1 MPICRICKQPIDKKK
16 DNWVMPSKNYYYH
29 KLCYEDFKDVK
40 KEKTQEDYKQLIY
53 DYLSRVLKVP
63 YEYFKIEAQITQFTK
78 SGMTVKGIFFALKYY
93 YDKNGKDCWN
103 KGYGGIGIV
112 PYIYEESKNYWTRRE
127 IERQGALNEIVKQ
140 MQQLTRPVENQ
151 VQYKTAKSQKKEIKM
166 DFSNILEGDEDD

>member
-1 MPICRICKQPIDKKK
+1 MPICRICKQNIDKEK

-40 KEKTQEDYKQLIY
+40 KEKTQEDYHSLIY

-63 YEYFKIEAQITQFTK
+63 YEYFKIEAQINQFIK

-93 YDKNGKDCWN
+93 YDKNGKDSWQ

-127 IERQGALNEIVKQ
+127 IEREGTLNNIIKQ
-140 MQQLTRPVENQ
+140 MQEIAKPKENK
-151 VQYKTAKSQKKEIKM
+151 VQYKVAKTPKKEIKM
-166 DFSNILEGDEDD
+166 DFSNILEGEEDD